1 MSIPIRITANKADSK
16 SMNAVNATRCTAAF
30 PVICSRLQL
39 RLFVTGSPTCSAT
52 FALKAIAAQLQQRQR
67 GQVHQASFWLALR
80 AGVLRRAVSH
90 TARPMLRFATSSV
103 TVGRSI
109 CTALASFADPTLR
122 QLKCKTF
129 ISYRNLATEPRA
141 AA

>member
-39 RLFVTGSPTCSAT
+39 RLFATGSPTCSAT
-52 FALKAIAAQLQQRQR
+52 FTVKAIAALLQQRQR
-67 GQVHQASFWLALR
+67 GQVHQASSWLALR

-90 TARPMLRFATSSV
+90 TARPRLRFATSSV

-109 CTALASFADPTLR
+109 CTALASFTDPTLR
-122 QLKCKTF
+122 QLKCKILITCCH
-129 ISYRNLATEPRA
+129 LATKPRA